1 MVTTVPIMITLIKK
15 NLKKAYAKFEH
26 LPGQKFYEKHEIHD
40 QILAKMN
47 EISGEEKKIV
57 DEPIIVKIYG
67 KDMTNL
73 TLIDLPGITINNTD
87 EQNQNT
93 SDDILKLVSNYIK
106 KESTIIL
113 AISPGTDDIANSVA
127 LKYARQFDPNRERT
141 IGVVTKVDLMNEG
154 TDASEY
160 LKNKKIALKYG
171 YTCVRCRSP
180 KDVQDGV
187 SIEQAIKNEKNFFDR
202 NEAYN
207 SLEEEQGIPVLRKK
221 LSKIYSEH
229 IKKQCPEIKDKIKQ
243 NLKISNAKKAKL
255 GPELIIDTP
264 HDQKKAVLQ
273 MITNF
278 SSRLKEVVLHGYK
291 EENTEFGGVVILDI
305 IKYFMFSSVV
315 KVDPINDLSDEA
327 IVDEI
332 RITNGNRPE
341 LFVPEEVCRGP
352 IQRGMDDY
360 KAPIQECLDSVAY
373 IVHECILNLCIEH
386 FSSCT
391 NLQKLV
397 YDLMAKLVNG
407 EYESGKSLIFSMV
420 DAEKSFI
427 NYLDHDFLQLKKYL
441 LSEDDLE
448 DHKYEYLKRRFGI
461 KKEYFI
467 KCVPKAPQ
475 PIAEEDKFERIS
487 THSNSSE
494 EINNFYTNQNF
505 FEGENFEDLTKH
517 SKSKFHQIN
526 DLVWRNN
533 KMKFV
538 NLQNPI
544 NRILKESK
552 SIQSRDQ
559 VDPIDTQTITY
570 GSAGSPQV
578 VLEPISIKEDD
589 KKIRTIKKVIN
600 GYFSCVTKHFQ
611 SNVPKYI
618 TKYLIDNVIEK
629 MESSLLLETLEVED
643 LRTLLEENPETIEAR
658 STVNR
663 NIEML
668 EIALASIER
677 IESQSDYANPN

>member
-1 MVTTVPIMITLIKK
+1 
-15 NLKKAYAKFEH
+15 
-26 LPGQKFYEKHEIHD
+26 
-40 QILAKMN
+40 
-47 EISGEEKKIV
+47 
-57 DEPIIVKIYG
+57 
-67 KDMTNL
+67 
-73 TLIDLPGITINNTD
+73 
-87 EQNQNT
+87 
-93 SDDILKLVSNYIK
+93 
-106 KESTIIL
+106 
-113 AISPGTDDIANSVA
+113 
-127 LKYARQFDPNRERT
+127 
-141 IGVVTKVDLMNEG
+141 
-154 TDASEY
+154 
-160 LKNKKIALKYG
+160 
-171 YTCVRCRSP
+171 
-180 KDVQDGV
+180 
-187 SIEQAIKNEKNFFDR
+187 
-202 NEAYN
+202 
-207 SLEEEQGIPVLRKK
+207 
-221 LSKIYSEH
+221 
-229 IKKQCPEIKDKIKQ
+229 
-243 NLKISNAKKAKL
+243 
-255 GPELIIDTP
+255 
-264 HDQKKAVLQ
+264 
-273 MITNF
+273 
-278 SSRLKEVVLHGYK
+278 
-291 EENTEFGGVVILDI
+291 
-305 IKYFMFSSVV
+305 
-315 KVDPINDLSDEA
+315 
-327 IVDEI
+327 
-332 RITNGNRPE
+332 
-341 LFVPEEVCRGP
+341 
-352 IQRGMDDY
+352 
-360 KAPIQECLDSVAY
+360 
-373 IVHECILNLCIEH
+373 
-386 FSSCT
+386 
-391 NLQKLV
+391 
-397 YDLMAKLVNG
+397 MAKLVNG

-643 LRTLLEENPETIEAR
+643 LRTLLEEDPETIEAR